1 MPEKNKTPAD
11 HIMDQ
16 AQVFASA
23 WSLVGGVFDSGNAMA
38 DAEEAK
44 EELRDMVDGLL
55 QSHVEQIEGVAD
67 AVESLVD
74 WHANKIRQLQELKD
88 GAVAGT
94 TIDFGGD
101 CTVTLTEDMSKGMQA
116 ALAIALEF
124 VGTLPITLSRP
135 A

>member
-1 MPEKNKTPAD
+1 MPEKNQTPTD
-11 HIMDQ
+11 HIMKQ

-67 AVESLVD
+67 AMESLVD

-94 TIDFGGD
+94 TIDFGSD
-101 CTVTLTEDMSKGMQA
+101 CSVTLTEDMSKGMRA